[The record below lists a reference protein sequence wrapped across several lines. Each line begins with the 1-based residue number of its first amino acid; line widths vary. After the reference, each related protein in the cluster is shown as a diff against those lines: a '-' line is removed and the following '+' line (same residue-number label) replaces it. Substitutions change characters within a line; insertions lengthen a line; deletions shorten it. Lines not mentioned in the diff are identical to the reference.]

1 MALRVYYALRS
12 PRIWGIS
19 HWWFDWWSFP
29 SANTNALFH
38 LRLSKASR
46 GNSVEWLQK
55 WQIKNTF
62 RNNQEEWL
70 EVSDVSDW
78 YGRKTDVH
86 SGYICSRLCVWG
98 CLLPLNA
105 HPAWNRNIQYRTA
118 WNLKINRW
126 QTICD
131 PQWAP
136 EKPPWHTPTPFWFDH
151 GLIPIL
157 VTFYKRH
164 SRLNQIA
171 DGRRIEFI
179 DLTSVV
185 VESTQQLIRLQKW
198 LTVGQFSSI
207 PMFVLLMSCAAVGQ
221 LLAICSF
228 GYPSNV

>member
-29 SANTNALFH
+29 SANTNVLFH

-55 WQIKNTF
+55 WQVKNTF

-86 SGYICSRLCVWG
+86 SGYIWG

-105 HPAWNRNIQYRTA
+105 SSCVEQAIHNELLKSPPGTPQPHSGSIMAW
-118 WNLKINRW
+118 
-126 QTICD
+126 
-131 PQWAP
+131 
-136 EKPPWHTPTPFWFDH
+136 
-151 GLIPIL
+151 
-157 VTFYKRH
+157 
-164 SRLNQIA
+164 S
-171 DGRRIEFI
+171 
-179 DLTSVV
+179 
-185 VESTQQLIRLQKW
+185 
-198 LTVGQFSSI
+198 QFSSPSTSGTVDSTRSLMAVALSLLI
-207 PMFVLLMSCAAVGQ
+207 WPQSWSNRHSNSNDFKNGWQLDSSVRSPCLCYSCHVRRLDNCWRFVPLVILIMSSHQAGPDDRQ
-221 LLAICSF
+221 
-228 GYPSNV
+228 